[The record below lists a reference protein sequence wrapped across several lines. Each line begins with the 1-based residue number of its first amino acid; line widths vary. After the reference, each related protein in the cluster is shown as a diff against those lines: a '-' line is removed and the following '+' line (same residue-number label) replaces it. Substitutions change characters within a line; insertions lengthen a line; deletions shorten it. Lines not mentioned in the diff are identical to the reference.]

1 MQLLTLLILVVPFY
15 GAVEATPRNSQRQTT
30 TCGLKAA
37 DTGAKIIQ
45 TAPDTSLAHCTTSC
59 AKNSACL
66 AYAFGYGY
74 CRLYSAP
81 VAVVAKPNP
90 ASQAVLYDKACR
102 MPICGLNGNDKGASI
117 LQTTPAGTLSQCASN
132 CAGIPRCGS
141 YRFASGSCRLSIS
154 GTHDF
159 DDDFKDQHNDY
170 PSYYFD
176 NSGQHYVQPTEP
188 YYYIGKSDFNILVNV
203 VNHPKILVDD
213 DLGQPTFDKHFKR

>member
-90 ASQAVLYDKACR
+90 ASQAVLPLLLARCLSARATALEFRDVDLTDSRLAPVVC
-102 MPICGLNGNDKGASI
+102 
-117 LQTTPAGTLSQCASN
+117 TLRQC
-132 CAGIPRCGS
+132 
-141 YRFASGSCRLSIS
+141 LSIS